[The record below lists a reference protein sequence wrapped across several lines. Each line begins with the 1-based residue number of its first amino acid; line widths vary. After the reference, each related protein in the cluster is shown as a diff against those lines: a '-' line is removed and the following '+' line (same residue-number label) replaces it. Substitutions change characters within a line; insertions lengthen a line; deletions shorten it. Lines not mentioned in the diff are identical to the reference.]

1 MGEADSFDRKTL
13 ADGSTTASADDVG
26 TSRTADPVVLASVPG
41 DVKGESGGREQ
52 STLSAPSFGEAAR
65 DRASPV
71 AAPLQ
76 VDPSTPAMSSTRRVD
91 HVGTET
97 ERIPTITSS
106 DDPSTGQTPALLEGH
121 ASSAAPQAAL
131 PINPGDEITG
141 ELGRGGMGVA
151 SKARQA
157 RLNRAVALEMILV
170 GPHAGTVRFLAE
182 AHRLGIMH
190 RDLKTSNVS

>member
-1 MGEADSFDRKTL
+1 
-13 ADGSTTASADDVG
+13 
-26 TSRTADPVVLASVPG
+26 
-41 DVKGESGGREQ
+41 
-52 STLSAPSFGEAAR
+52 
-65 DRASPV
+65 
-71 AAPLQ
+71 
-76 VDPSTPAMSSTRRVD
+76 MSSTRRVD